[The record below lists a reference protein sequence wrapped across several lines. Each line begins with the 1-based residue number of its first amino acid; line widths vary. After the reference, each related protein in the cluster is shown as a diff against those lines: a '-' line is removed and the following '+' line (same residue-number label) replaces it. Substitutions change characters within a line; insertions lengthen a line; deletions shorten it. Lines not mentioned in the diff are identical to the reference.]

1 MAQNPAFISDADFCD
16 KTVSY
21 CVNPGE
27 NPFRTASS
35 NITIVETPASPE
47 SPQANENVKVR
58 LVDTLKNLH
67 EMLFDLN
74 DATMLHYV

>member
-21 CVNPGE
+21 CVNPGDI
-27 NPFRTASS
+27 PFPVSS

-47 SPQANENVKVR
+47 SPKETENGNVKVG
-58 LVDTLKNLH
+58 L
-67 EMLFDLN
+67 LFQ
-74 DATMLHYV
+74 MVQ